1 MAELALAEAASV
13 VGQAGAAIDEIHRA
27 GFVHRDVKPAN
38 LLIDV
43 TGHVYLSDFG
53 LAKQVLTRSGA
64 TRSGQW
70 VGTLDYVAPEQIR
83 GGRIDARADVYAL
96 GGVLHFALTGR
107 VPFEREGEAAKMWAQ
122 LSAPPPVP
130 SALRPDVPRGLDA
143 VVARAMTKDP
153 ERRYPSAGDLGR
165 AARAAA
171 VGTVPTEPE
180 RIVARGAAAP
190 GAAPSEPG
198 IVADAPTRT
207 AAKRPVATAPAVQSR
222 RSKVPPTA
230 GMVTLAVAAV
240 AVALIAQPGGK
251 PVTAAREQST
261 PLPTP
266 SATPTATATPPRTIP
281 VKTTTGIGNRP
292 NGVVLAGGDLWVT
305 SASSEWLTRVSAKTG
320 KERSK
325 HLKIG
330 LDARAIVV
338 YRDDVWIAVTETRE
352 VLRVDIKSGRIR
364 TRIPIPAKPLRL
376 AVAQSGVWVG
386 TDWELGGP
394 GRLLRYDHT
403 GVLQQSLSV
412 AEGIGGL
419 VAARGAVWAI
429 KARSRKVAR
438 LEPGAT
444 ELVDWA
450 TLPAPAQT
458 MRYGGGY
465 LWVTYEGEDAIA
477 RIDVRTR
484 RMATASAG
492 KSPAQ
497 AVFAGGRVFVASRN
511 DHSIITLDPKR
522 MRRIGR
528 AIGVGLNP
536 FAMAADDR
544 SVWVTGLA
552 DNTLTRIDY
561 R

>member
-1 MAELALAEAASV
+1 M
-13 VGQAGAAIDEIHRA
+13 
-27 GFVHRDVKPAN
+27 
-38 LLIDV
+38 
-43 TGHVYLSDFG
+43 
-53 LAKQVLTRSGA
+53 
-64 TRSGQW
+64 
-70 VGTLDYVAPEQIR
+70 
-83 GGRIDARADVYAL
+83 
-96 GGVLHFALTGR
+96 
-107 VPFEREGEAAKMWAQ
+107 
-122 LSAPPPVP
+122 
-130 SALRPDVPRGLDA
+130 
-143 VVARAMTKDP
+143 
-153 ERRYPSAGDLGR
+153 
-165 AARAAA
+165 
-171 VGTVPTEPE
+171 
-180 RIVARGAAAP
+180 
-190 GAAPSEPG
+190 
-198 IVADAPTRT
+198 
-207 AAKRPVATAPAVQSR
+207 
-222 RSKVPPTA
+222 
-230 GMVTLAVAAV
+230 
-240 AVALIAQPGGK
+240 
-251 PVTAAREQST
+251 
-261 PLPTP
+261 
-266 SATPTATATPPRTIP
+266 
-281 VKTTTGIGNRP
+281 
-292 NGVVLAGGDLWVT
+292 LAGGDLWVT

-352 VLRVDIKSGRIR
+352 VLRVDIKSGKIR
-364 TRIPIPAKPLRL
+364 DRIPIPAKPLRL

-394 GRLLRYDHT
+394 GQLLRYDHT

-477 RIDVRTR
+477 RINVRTK

-497 AVFAGGRVFVASRN
+497 VVFAGGRVFVASRN
-511 DHSIITLDPKR
+511 DQSIITLDPKR
-522 MRRIGR
+522 MRRLGR
-528 AIGVGLNP
+528 AIRVGLNP

>member
-1 MAELALAEAASV
+1 
-13 VGQAGAAIDEIHRA
+13 
-27 GFVHRDVKPAN
+27 
-38 LLIDV
+38 
-43 TGHVYLSDFG
+43 
-53 LAKQVLTRSGA
+53 
-64 TRSGQW
+64 
-70 VGTLDYVAPEQIR
+70 VAPEQIR
-83 GGRIDARADVYAL
+83 GGRVDARADVYAL

-107 VPFEREGEAAKMWAQ
+107 VPFEREGEAAKVWAQ

-130 SALRPDVPRGLDA
+130 SELRPELPRAFDA
-143 VVARAMTKDP
+143 VVARAMAKDP

-171 VGTVPTEPE
+171 VGTVPIEPE
-180 RIVARGAAAP
+180 RTVARGAAAP
-190 GAAPSEPG
+190 GAAPTEPG
-198 IVADAPTRT
+198 IVAEAPTRT
-207 AAKRPVATAPAVQSR
+207 AAQRPVTDAPAMRSR
-222 RSKVPPTA
+222 RPKMPPAA

-240 AVALIAQPGGK
+240 AVALIAQPGK
-251 PVTAAREQST
+251 EPVNAARDQAT
-261 PLPTP
+261 PVPTP
-266 SATPTATATPPRTIP
+266 SANPTPTATPPRAIP
-281 VKTTTGIGNRP
+281 VKTIKGIGNRP

-320 KERSK
+320 KERRR

-352 VLRVDIKSGRIR
+352 VLRVDIKTGKIQD
-364 TRIPIPAKPLRL
+364 RIPIPAKPLRL
-376 AVAQSGVWVG
+376 AVARSGVWVG

-394 GRLLRYDHT
+394 GQLLRYDHT
-403 GVLQQSLSV
+403 GALQQSLSV

-419 VAARGAVWAI
+419 VAARDAVWAI

-477 RIDVRTR
+477 RINVRTR

-511 DHSIITLDPKR
+511 DHSVITLDPKR
-522 MRRIGR
+522 MRPIGR
-528 AIGVGLNP
+528 AVRVGLNP
-536 FAMAADDR
+536 FAMAADDH